1 MPFTPISDVPREIE
15 PFRLLQE
22 AVSEAGPIYLPML
35 IMMSPTIVLSAMQY
49 TSDSEI
55 IAGLIGA
62 FIVTP
67 IFSSAVIY
75 FVYRYIQ
82 NETID
87 IPGAFAQTLSQ
98 FSNILVGVLLTVI
111 SVAIGFIGFILPGIY
126 MGVQLSFVLY
136 AITIEGHSGIDG
148 MNASWRLVKGR
159 WWPVFGSVMIPQLFL
174 ILPIVAVRGIAGVP
188 FGEDGSPIV
197 SISEAVIELLVSP
210 ILSFYFVKLYLR
222 LKAIAA
228 VSK

>member
-1 MPFTPISDVPREIE
+1 MPFTPISDVPRKIE

-35 IMMSPTIVLSAMQY
+35 IMMSPMIVLPAMRY
-49 TSDSEI
+49 APDLAI
-55 IAGLIGA
+55 ISGLVDA

-67 IFSSAVIY
+67 ISSAVIY
-75 FVYRYIQ
+75 FVYCYIQ
-82 NETID
+82 NGTID

-98 FSNILVGVLLTVI
+98 FSNIFVGFLLTVT
-111 SVAIGFIGFILPGIY
+111 SVAVGFIGFILPGIY
-126 MGVQLSFVLY
+126 MTVQLSLVLY

-174 ILPIVAVRGIAGVP
+174 IIPIVAVRGIAGVP
-188 FGEDGSPIV
+188 FGEDGPPIV
-197 SISEAVIELLVSP
+197 SISEAVIGILVSP
-210 ILSFYFVKLYLR
+210 IPSFYFVKLYLR

-228 VSK
+228 A